1 MIIIDNYL
9 YFTNW
14 YSADVKKIDLLTWE
28 IVAAINMPGLP
39 EDIMFNNGT
48 IYVSIIMNL
57 DWTDSDKV
65 VSILPNNDEILEI
78 YTVGSGP
85 GDLIMHNND
94 IYIAR
99 TFYDENWHAY
109 YGTSKINS
117 EGEITIVDYGV
128 GFACGGSVHSYQG
141 SVYRTFNGGIAKLD
155 DDLQVIPETRIG
167 NFNSN
172 EVYAVEVIDDNIYF
186 GLSDFVAPDQ
196 VVILDANGNEISSYD
211 VGALPGDFAIWNSC
225 VNNGDVNEDN
235 AINIADIIIIIDNVL
250 DNSPFICN
258 ADINNDAIVN
268 IIDVVL
274 LVQNILNN
282 R

>member
-1 MIIIDNYL
+1 M
-9 YFTNW
+9 
-14 YSADVKKIDLLTWE
+14 
-28 IVAAINMPGLP
+28 
-39 EDIMFNNGT
+39 
-48 IYVSIIMNL
+48 
-57 DWTDSDKV
+57 
-65 VSILPNNDEILEI
+65 
-78 YTVGSGP
+78 
-85 GDLIMHNND
+85 
-94 IYIAR
+94 
-99 TFYDENWHAY
+99 
-109 YGTSKINS
+109 
-117 EGEITIVDYGV
+117 
-128 GFACGGSVHSYQG
+128 
-141 SVYRTFNGGIAKLD
+141 
-155 DDLQVIPETRIG
+155 QVIPETRIG